1 MAMDHAGATAQS
13 RSTLEQIAAELESG
27 PLDEK
32 LERLAGSV
40 KKALGKLNQAK

>member
-1 MAMDHAGATAQS
+1 MEHAGATAPG
-13 RSTLEQIAAELESG
+13 RSILEQIAAELESG

-40 KKALGKLNQAK
+40 KNAPDKLSQAK